1 MPKKFIGGTVYDPAA
16 EEIVE
21 GAKLTLKPAG
31 GGAALTTQT
40 NDFGDFWF
48 EGLAVGTYDLEI
60 AAPGFAVKSF
70 NALSTEVD
78 VNLGDIPLS

>member
-1 MPKKFIGGTVYDPAA
+1 M
-16 EEIVE
+16 
-21 GAKLTLKPAG
+21 
-31 GGAALTTQT
+31 TTQT

-60 AAPGFAVKSF
+60 AAPGFANKSF
-70 NALSTEVD
+70 SALSTEVD